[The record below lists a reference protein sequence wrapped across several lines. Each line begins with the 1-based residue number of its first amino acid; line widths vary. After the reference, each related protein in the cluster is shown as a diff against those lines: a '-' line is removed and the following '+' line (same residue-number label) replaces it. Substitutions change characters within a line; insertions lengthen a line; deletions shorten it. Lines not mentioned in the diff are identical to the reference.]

1 MLRSPKLLLA
11 VALVGL
17 IVSAFAVYSALSSGD
32 EPAPVAAVLPTQVIP
47 TATTI
52 PVPTPTVEPTVAPEI
67 PIARLVIPAIG
78 VNAEVVTKGVT
89 ADGVMEDPKGPWEVA
104 WYNFS
109 ALPNRVGNIVMA
121 GHLDYVNVGAA
132 VFYKL
137 GSLKEGDEV
146 VINLANGETAT
157 YRVTTVAS
165 YNASTAPVQEIVG
178 PTPVE
183 TVTMI
188 TCGGSFNRSTRE
200 YDSRVIVRAERVL
213 NSAIASRN

>member
-1 MLRSPKLLLA
+1 MLRIPQLLLLVALIGLIASA
-11 VALVGL
+11 VAIYV
-17 IVSAFAVYSALSSGD
+17 ALGGDD
-32 EPAPVAAVLPTQVIP
+32 EPTPVTAVLPTAIPSP
-47 TATTI
+47 TAI
-52 PVPTPTVEPTVAPEI
+52 PDPSPTVEPTVAPEI
-67 PIARLVIPAIG
+67 PITRIEIPSIG
-78 VNAEVVTKGVT
+78 VDAEVVTKGVT
-89 ADGVMEDPKGPWEVA
+89 AEGVMEDPKGPWEVA

-121 GHLDYVNVGAA
+121 GHLDYINVGAA

-146 VINLANGETAT
+146 LINLENGETAT

-178 PTPVE
+178 PTTVE
-183 TVTMI
+183 TVTLI
-188 TCGGSFNRSTRE
+188 TCGGAFNRSTRE

-213 NSAIASRN
+213 KTAIAGRN

>member
-1 MLRSPKLLLA
+1 MLRSPKLLLPI
-11 VALVGL
+11 ALIGL
-17 IVSAFAVYSALSSGD
+17 MASAIVVVLALQND
-32 EPAPVAAVLPTQVIP
+32 ENPPPVTAVLPTQAI
-47 TATTI
+47 
-52 PVPTPTVEPTVAPEI
+52 PTPTPIPEPSPTIEPTVAPEI
-67 PIARLVIPAIG
+67 PIARLVIPSIG

-109 ALPNRVGNIVMA
+109 ALPNRVGNVVMA

-146 VINLANGETAT
+146 VINLVNGETAT
-157 YRVTTVAS
+157 YKVTTVAS

-178 PTPVE
+178 PTSVE
-183 TVTMI
+183 TVTLI
-188 TCGGSFNRSTRE
+188 TCGGAFNRATRE

-213 NSAIASRN
+213 DAA

>member
-1 MLRSPKLLLA
+1 MLRSPKLLLPIA
-11 VALVGL
+11 VVGL
-17 IVSAFAVYSALSSGD
+17 IASAVVVVLALEND
-32 EPAPVAAVLPTQVIP
+32 ENAPPVAAVLPTQSISTPSP
-47 TATTI
+47 T
-52 PVPTPTVEPTVAPEI
+52 PVPEPTPTVEPTVAPEI
-67 PIARLVIPAIG
+67 PIARLVIPSIG
-78 VNAEVVTKGVT
+78 VNAEVVIKGVT

-109 ALPNRVGNIVMA
+109 ALPNRVGNVVMA

-146 VINLANGETAT
+146 VINLVNGETAT
-157 YRVTTVAS
+157 YKVTTVAS

-183 TVTMI
+183 TVTLI
-188 TCGGSFNRSTRE
+188 TCGGAFNRATRE

-213 NSAIASRN
+213 DAA